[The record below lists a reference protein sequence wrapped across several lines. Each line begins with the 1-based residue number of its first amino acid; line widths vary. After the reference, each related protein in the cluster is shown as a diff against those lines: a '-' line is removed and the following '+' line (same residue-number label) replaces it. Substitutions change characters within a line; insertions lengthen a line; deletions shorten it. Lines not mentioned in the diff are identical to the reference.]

1 MNYSMVR
8 YVLFRLLRV
17 LGTLLVLPLLVA
29 LIYREFDSALSFLV
43 LIVLCCGLGILGSI
57 KKPENK
63 VIYAKEGFAI
73 TAVAWFLMSAI
84 GAVPFVITGAI
95 PNYIDALFETVS
107 GFTTTGGSILYTVDS
122 IEYSVQFWRTF
133 THWIGGMGVLVFL
146 LAVVPMADGYS
157 MHLMRAESPGPVVGK
172 IVPRVKDTA
181 KILYTIYLG
190 ITIIEATCLYI
201 SGMPLYDSITI
212 SFSTVGTGGFA
223 IHDTGMNGYST
234 TSQIIIIIFM
244 ALCGVNFT
252 VYYFLLNRKPKEAF
266 AIDEVKYYFG
276 TILAAALVIA
286 FNVYNS
292 GMIKDVRMAFH
303 HSLFSVVSVMTTT
316 GFCTADFNEW
326 PMFSKLLLV
335 VLSLIGACAGSTG
348 GGFKFSRALIVIRNA
363 RNELNFLVH
372 PKAIKRVYM
381 DGHSVAGT
389 TVKSVNAYLGI
400 YVITFIVST
409 ILVSL
414 DNFDFQT
421 TVTSVVAT
429 LNNIGPGLGMVG
441 PTGNYAE
448 FSVLS
453 KIVLMFDML
462 AGRLELLPIF
472 IIMKPKTWK
481 RGYNY

>member
-1 MNYSMVR
+1 MNYSMIR

-17 LGTLLVLPLLVA
+17 VGWLMILPLIVA
-29 LIYREFDSALSFLV
+29 LIYKEYDSALSFFLLAV
-43 LIVLCCGLGILGSI
+43 ITNIVGILGSL

-73 TAVAWFLMSAI
+73 TAVAWLVMSAL
-84 GAVPFVITGAI
+84 GAIPFVITGTI
-95 PNYIDALFETVS
+95 PNYIDAMFETVS
-107 GFTTTGGSILYTVDS
+107 GFTTTGGSILTSVGF
-122 IEYSVQFWRTF
+122 IEKSVQFWRTF

-172 IVPRVKDTA
+172 IVPKVKDTA
-181 KILYTIYLG
+181 KILYTIYFG
-190 ITIIEATCLYI
+190 ITVLEATLLFI
-201 SGMPLYDSITI
+201 SGLPLYDAITI

-223 IHDTGMNGYST
+223 VRDSGMGDYST
-234 TSQIIIIIFM
+234 VSQAIIIVFM
-244 ALCGVNFT
+244 MLCGVNFT
-252 VYYFLLNRKPKEAF
+252 VYYFLLRRKPKEAF

-276 TILAAALVIA
+276 LIFLAAGIVTV
-286 FNVYNS
+286 NVYRA
-292 GMIKDVRMAFH
+292 GLLTDLRMAFH
-303 HSLFSVVSVMTTT
+303 HSLFSVVSIMTTT
-316 GFCTADFNEW
+316 GFATENFDQW
-326 PMFSKLLLV
+326 PMLSKLILV
-335 VLSLIGACAGSTG
+335 NLSLIGACAGSTG
-348 GGFKFSRALIVIRNA
+348 GGFKVSRAIIIIRNA
-363 RNELNFLVH
+363 RNELNFMVH

-381 DGHSVAGT
+381 DGHSVSGT
-389 TVKSVNAYLGI
+389 TVKSVTAYLGI

-409 ILVSL
+409 LLVSL

-441 PTGNYAE
+441 PVGNYSE
-448 FSVLS
+448 FSYLS

-472 IIMKPKTWK
+472 VIMKPKTWK

>member
-17 LGTLLVLPLLVA
+17 LGWLMVLPLVVA
-29 LIYREFDSALSFLV
+29 LIYREFDSALSFLILAV
-43 LIVLCCGLGILGSI
+43 GTNIVGILGSL

-73 TAVAWFLMSAI
+73 TAVAWLCMSAI
-84 GAVPFVITGAI
+84 GAIPFVITGTI
-95 PNYIDALFETVS
+95 PNYVDALFETVS
-107 GFTTTGGSILYTVDS
+107 GFTTTGGSILTTIDS
-122 IEYSVQFWRTF
+122 MEKSVQFWRTF

-181 KILYTIYLG
+181 KILYSIYFG
-190 ITIIEATCLYI
+190 ITVVEIICLFI
-201 SGMPLYDSITI
+201 SGLPLYDAVTI
-212 SFSTVGTGGFA
+212 SFSTVGTGGFSVR
-223 IHDTGMNGYST
+223 DSGMADYST
-234 TSQIIIIIFM
+234 VSQMIIILFM

-252 VYYFLLNRKPKEAF
+252 VYYFLLHRKPKEAF

-276 TILAAALVIA
+276 VMLLAAGIISV
-286 FNVYNS
+286 NVYRA
-292 GMIKDVRMAFH
+292 GILTDPKMAFH
-303 HSLFSVVSVMTTT
+303 HSLFSVVSIMTTT
-316 GFCTADFNEW
+316 GFGTENFDNW
-326 PMFSKLLLV
+326 PMLSKMILV
-335 VLSLIGACAGSTG
+335 NLSLIGACAGSTG
-348 GGFKFSRALIVIRNA
+348 GGFKFSRALIIIRNA

-389 TVKSVNAYLGI
+389 TVKSVTAYLGI
-400 YVITFIVST
+400 YVITFIAST
-409 ILVSL
+409 LLVSL

-421 TVTSVVAT
+421 TVTAVVAT

-441 PTGNYAE
+441 PVGNYSE
-448 FSVLS
+448 FSALS

-472 IIMKPKTWK
+472 VVMKPKTWK